1 MTDKTRFTLAKTGV
15 IASGI
20 TGAFLLTACGGT
32 SHVSGNLDD
41 TNYLPSRPAVTT
53 LATHQV
59 PVYSRQCT
67 TKYRTVTTG
76 SGSFKKTST
85 QSYQSCSNVRT
96 GYRTETYTKVL
107 RAAQDAVYC
116 VELDNVGGHKHNDD
130 QWYEVDYST
139 YHKWSHRPEGAKV
152 NKMPYYRSV
161 AHCWY

>member
-32 SHVSGNLDD
+32 ATVSGRLDD
-41 TNYLPSRPAVTT
+41 TRYLPSRPAITVP
-53 LATHQV
+53 AIHQV
-59 PVYSRQCT
+59 PVYTQQCK
-67 TKYRTVTTG
+67 TKTKTVAG
-76 SGSFKKTST
+76 SGLKKSST
-85 QSYQSCSNVRT
+85 KTYQECKKVRT
-96 GYRTETYTKVL
+96 GYRSEHYTRTL

-130 QWYEVDYST
+130 QWYEVSST
-139 YHKWSHRPEGAKV
+139 TYYKWSHRPEGTKV